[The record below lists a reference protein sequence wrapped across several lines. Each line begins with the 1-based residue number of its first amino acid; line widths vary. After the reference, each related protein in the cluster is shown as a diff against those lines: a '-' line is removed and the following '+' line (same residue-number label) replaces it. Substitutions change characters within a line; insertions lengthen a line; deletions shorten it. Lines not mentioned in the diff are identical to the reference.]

1 MFAPPRGVVRAPPS
15 SPSPRRVAVARDGA
29 AAPPRRAAPTVRAAG
44 VVPNDARRQLARIR
58 SVVVDARVDSS
69 RSLASRLAASFAALA
84 LAAHTLPALAVGP
97 VSVPLERVTY
107 EDVPCPA
114 GTKASVGG
122 AVQIK
127 SEIACVAFTARAS
140 NPSGKSLNNADVY
153 GRVYDGAGS
162 PVTDVSENNRIA
174 YVDEVKPG
182 ESEVTFT
189 LRMSRAQ
196 LDAGEL
202 TWKGLKASGFAG
214 KILPGQTGQ
223 GGLLGADECDL
234 APDPAECEE
243 ERAAMAAIR

>member
-69 RSLASRLAASFAALA
+69 RSLASRLAASFA
-84 LAAHTLPALAVGP
+84 ALAVGP

>member
-15 SPSPRRVAVARDGA
+15 SFSPRRVVVARDGA
-29 AAPPRRAAPTVRAAG
+29 AIPPRRAAPTVRAAG
-44 VVPNDARRQLARIR
+44 VVPDDARCQLAGR
-58 SVVVDARVDSS
+58 SVVVVAPVDSS
-69 RSLASRLAASFAALA
+69 RSLASCLAASFAALA
-84 LAAHTLPALAVGP
+84 LAAHPLPALAVGP

-114 GTKASVGG
+114 GTKVSVGG